1 MNSDDPRIEP
11 DNKPLTSAKIVENI
25 RMAMN
30 KTTDGST
37 PVHAYII
44 PSVDAHFVSNLTYFT
59 YMMDTK
65 NNPLKI
71 F

>member
-1 MNSDDPRIEP
+1 MNSDDPRIKP

-30 KTTDGST
+30 KTIDGSD

-44 PSVDAHFVSNLTYFT
+44 PSVDAHFVSNLTYI
-59 YMMDTK
+59 
-65 NNPLKI
+65 LHI
-71 F
+71 